1 MCAIVDSSRAAYM
14 TSLAKVYNIE
24 RGRMRYRDPL
34 FVGNPGLD
42 NLQHAAMRGAKP
54 IKDSAKEGA

>member
-1 MCAIVDSSRAAYM
+1 M